1 MDTFDPRAT
10 IIMMVIFE
18 FVKEHDEGHLPEN
31 GNVCLFNAG
40 SERDSMME
48 RLTEFPS
55 LDSLGDDFLYGIV
68 SNLWHQGFVFYHEGT
83 TDE

>member
-1 MDTFDPRAT
+1 
-10 IIMMVIFE
+10 
-18 FVKEHDEGHLPEN
+18 
-31 GNVCLFNAG
+31 
-40 SERDSMME
+40 MME